1 MGDFFV
7 YIITNKNRR
16 VLYIGVTKD
25 VERRLWEHR
34 EKHVPGFSA
43 RYNLAHLLHLESFPD
58 AVSAI
63 AREKQLKAW
72 RREKKVRLIESINPR
87 WLDLSDSWYDHR
99 K

>member
-16 VLYIGVTKD
+16 VLYIGVTND
-25 VERRLWEHR
+25 VERRVWEHR
-34 EKHVPGFSA
+34 EKQVPDFSA

-63 AREKQLKAW
+63 AREKQLKG
-72 RREKKVRLIESINPR
+72 
-87 WLDLSDSWYDHR
+87 
-99 K
+99 